1 MFSSLSLS
9 LCVCVCVC
17 VCVVFVYVH
26 VCVRLQKSQH
36 ACMLPACAQK
46 LIARH
51 RQANLHVDMQSTNT
65 CSKETEFFALL
76 VPSVHEGVMLSAAP
90 NSA

>member
-1 MFSSLSLS
+1 MFSSV
-9 LCVCVCVC
+9 CVCVCVC

-26 VCVRLQKSQH
+26 VCVRLQRSQH

-65 CSKETEFFALL
+65 SSKETEIFALL
-76 VPSVHEGVMLSAAP
+76 VHVPSVHEGVMLSAAP